1 MNTDFR
7 IFWQFNRLQ
16 RYKKKLNIENIPSEE
31 DKNYAVFAFFFIFS
45 SRALAYIIFFLY
57 LCGSIWCMMQKKEFT
72 SDEEQMIQHE
82 FELLLDD
89 YAHTPHRQ
97 KVELITH
104 AFNFAHKAHYGVRRL
119 SGEPYIMHPLAVA
132 RICVK
137 EIGLGSTSIC
147 AALLHDVVEDTDYT
161 VEDIAGLFG
170 EKIAQ
175 IVGGLTKISGGVFG
189 SQASEQAENFR
200 KLLLTISDDI
210 RVVLIKIA
218 DRLHNM
224 RTLGAQPKDKQY
236 KIAGET
242 QYIYAP
248 LAHRLGLFPIKTE
261 LEDLS
266 FKYEH
271 PETWQEIHDKLE
283 KVKANQMDSYEHF
296 AQPIRERLTSMGYSF
311 TLKARIKSVYSI
323 WKKMVRQQCSF
334 EDVYDLLAVRIIF
347 TPKDSLSEKDQCWMI
362 YSAITEIFRPHPER
376 IRDWI
381 STPKANGYEA
391 LHVTVMGKDGQ
402 WIEVQIRTDRM
413 HEIAERGYAAHWKY
427 KTGESDDSELDK
439 WLREIKDIL
448 AHPDKDA
455 MEFLGT
461 FKLNLF
467 AQEVFVFT
475 PKGEIKTMP
484 LGSTALDFAFM
495 LHSELGEHCIGAKV
509 NHALVPLSYQLKG
522 GDQIEVLTS
531 NSQHPQKEWL
541 NMVTTAKATNS
552 LQQYFRRE
560 ERRYIRHGERL
571 VEDAIS
577 MDERLSANHDQVLAR
592 LLNYYHITTP
602 NELYLQVGQGTIRL
616 NNIHEIVVPKRGWRS
631 YIPFLRDDSSKT
643 IDKPLEAEKTLEL
656 ETAESQKQKKKGPKA
671 IVLTDEN
678 LGKEY
683 LLSSCCHPIP
693 GDEVLGYMD
702 ENGQMHIHKIDCPE
716 ANLLKTSYG
725 KRIYSASWNTH
736 RVQSFVETIEMKGI
750 DEFGIFIQVL
760 QTITED
766 FHINMRTINVTS
778 EDGIFKGILEIYV
791 YDKNEL
797 EELLKAIRKI
807 EAVKEVRRIVEN

>member
-1 MNTDFR
+1 MQKSDFT
-7 IFWQFNRLQ
+7 
-16 RYKKKLNIENIPSEE
+16 PEE
-31 DKNYAVFAFFFIFS
+31 D
-45 SRALAYIIFFLY
+45 L
-57 LCGSIWCMMQKKEFT
+57 
-72 SDEEQMIQHE
+72 MIQRE
-82 FELLLDD
+82 FEALLDD

-104 AFNFAHKAHYGVRRL
+104 AFNFAYKAHYGVHRL

-132 RICVK
+132 RICVQQ
-137 EIGLGSTSIC
+137 IGLGSTSIC

-170 EKIAQ
+170 DKIAQ

-189 SQASEQAENFR
+189 DQASEQAENFR

-271 PETWQEIHDKLE
+271 PDTWNEINEKLQQIKSSKLE
-283 KVKANQMDSYEHF
+283 NFEEFS
-296 AQPIRERLTSMGYSF
+296 QPIRERLQSMGYTF
-311 TLKARIKSVYSI
+311 TLKARIKTVYSI
-323 WKKMVRQQCSF
+323 WKKMMVKQCSF
-334 EDVYDLLAVRIIF
+334 EDVYDLMAVRIIF
-347 TPKDSLSEKDQCWMI
+347 TPNESMSEKDQCWMI
-362 YSAITEIFRPHPER
+362 YSAITEIYRPHPER

-391 LHVTVMGKDGQ
+391 LHVTVMGKNGE

-413 HEIAERGYAAHWKY
+413 HEIAEHGYAAHWKY
-427 KTGESDDSELDK
+427 KTGDSDNSELDK
-439 WLREIKDIL
+439 WIQEIKEIL
-448 AHPDKDA
+448 AHPEKDA

-461 FKLNLF
+461 FKLNLY

-475 PKGEIKTMP
+475 PTGEIKTMP

-495 LHSELGEHCIGAKV
+495 LHSELGEHCMGAKV

-522 GDQIEVLTS
+522 GDQIEILTS
-531 NSQHPQKEWL
+531 NSQHPEKGWL
-541 NMVTTAKATNS
+541 KMVTTAKARNG
-552 LQQYFRRE
+552 LNQYFRRE
-560 ERRYIRHGERL
+560 ERRYIKHGERL

-577 MDERLSANHDQVLAR
+577 MDKELAANHDMALAR
-592 LLNYYHITTP
+592 LLSHYGMTQP
-602 NELYLQVGQGTIRL
+602 SELYAQVGQGAIRL
-616 NNIHEIVVPKRGWRS
+616 DNIHEIVYPKRSFLSYVPFLGKHEKEGTNSADAPKEIVKPKRGAH
-631 YIPFLRDDSSKT
+631 T
-643 IDKPLEAEKTLEL
+643 
-656 ETAESQKQKKKGPKA
+656 

-683 LLSSCCHPIP
+683 ILSQCCHPIP

-702 ENGQMHIHKIDCPE
+702 EKGLMHIHMVDCPE
-716 ANLLKTSYG
+716 AAILKTSYG
-725 KRIYSASWNTH
+725 KRLYSATWNTH
-736 RVQSFVETIEMKGI
+736 RVQSFVETIELKGI
-750 DEFGIFIQVL
+750 DKFGVFIQVL
-760 QTITED
+760 QAITTD
-766 FHINMRTINVTS
+766 FHINMRSINVSS
-778 EDGIFKGILEIYV
+778 EDGIFKGTMEIYV
-791 YDKNEL
+791 YDKTEL
-797 EELLKAIRKI
+797 EGLLKAIRKI
-807 EAVKEVRRIVEN
+807 ENIKEVKRVTRD

>member
-1 MNTDFR
+1 
-7 IFWQFNRLQ
+7 
-16 RYKKKLNIENIPSEE
+16 
-31 DKNYAVFAFFFIFS
+31 
-45 SRALAYIIFFLY
+45 
-57 LCGSIWCMMQKKEFT
+57 
-72 SDEEQMIQHE
+72 MIQRE
-82 FELLLDD
+82 FEALLDD
-89 YAHTPHRQ
+89 YAHTLHRQ

-104 AFNFAHKAHYGVRRL
+104 AFNFSNKAHYGVRRL

-147 AALLHDVVEDTDYT
+147 SALLHDVVEDTDYT

-170 EKIAQ
+170 DKIAQ
-175 IVGGLTKISGGVFG
+175 IVDGLTKISGGVFG
-189 SQASEQAENFR
+189 DQASEQAENFR
-200 KLLLTISDDI
+200 KLLLTISEDI

-224 RTLGAQPKDKQY
+224 RTLGSQPKDKQY

-283 KVKANQMDSYEHF
+283 AIKASKLESYEVF
-296 AQPIRERLTSMGYSF
+296 SKPIRERLENMGYTF
-311 TLKARIKSVYSI
+311 TMRARIKSVYSI
-323 WKKMVRQQCSF
+323 WKKMMRQQCAF
-334 EDVYDLLAVRIIF
+334 EDVYDIMAVRIVF
-347 TPKDSLSEKDQCWMI
+347 TPNESMSEKDQCWMI
-362 YSAITEIFRPHPER
+362 YSAITEIYRPHPER

-391 LHVTVMGKDGQ
+391 LHVTVMGKNGE
-402 WIEVQIRTDRM
+402 WVEVQIRTDRM
-413 HEIAERGYAAHWKY
+413 NEIAEHGYAAHWKY

-439 WLREIKDIL
+439 WLQEIKEIL

-484 LGSTALDFAFM
+484 LGATALDFAFM

-509 NHALVPLSYQLKG
+509 NHNLVPLSYQLKG
-522 GDQIEVLTS
+522 GDQIEILTS

-541 NMVTTAKATNS
+541 KLVTTAKARNG
-552 LQQYFRRE
+552 LNQYFKRE
-560 ERRYIRHGERL
+560 ERKYMKHGERL
-571 VEDAIS
+571 VEDAIN
-577 MDERLSANHDQVLAR
+577 MDKELAENHDLSLAR
-592 LLNYYHITTP
+592 LLKYYNLETP
-602 NELYLQVGQGTIRL
+602 AEFYTEVGQGAIRL
-616 NNIHEIVVPKRGWRS
+616 TNIHEIVFPKRGFLS
-631 YIPFLRDDSSKT
+631 YIPFIGKKDNTDVT
-643 IDKPLEAEKTLEL
+643 EPQKPEIVKP
-656 ETAESQKQKKKGPKA
+656 KKGAHA

-683 LLSSCCHPIP
+683 LLSNCCHPIP
-693 GDEVLGYMD
+693 GDEVLGFLD
-702 ENGQMHIHKIDCPE
+702 EKGQMHIHKVDCPE

-725 KRIYSASWNTH
+725 KRLYSATWNTH
-736 RVQSFVETIEMKGI
+736 RVQSFVETIELKGI
-750 DEFGIFIQVL
+750 DKFGVFIHVL
-760 QTITED
+760 QTITTD
-766 FHINMRTINVTS
+766 FHINMRAIHVS
-778 EDGIFKGILEIYV
+778 SDDGIFKGTMEIYV
-791 YDKNEL
+791 YDKSEL
-797 EELLKAIRKI
+797 EDLLKAIRKI
-807 EAVKEVRRIVEN
+807 ENIKEVKRVNID

>member
-1 MNTDFR
+1 MQKSEFTA
-7 IFWQFNRLQ
+7 
-16 RYKKKLNIENIPSEE
+16 EE
-31 DKNYAVFAFFFIFS
+31 D
-45 SRALAYIIFFLY
+45 L
-57 LCGSIWCMMQKKEFT
+57 
-72 SDEEQMIQHE
+72 MIQRE
-82 FELLLDD
+82 FEALLDD
-89 YAHTPHRQ
+89 YAHTLHSQ
-97 KVELITH
+97 KVDLITH
-104 AFNFAHKAHYGVRRL
+104 AFKFAYKAHYGVRRL

-137 EIGLGSTSIC
+137 QIGLGSTSIC

-161 VEDIAGLFG
+161 EQDIAGLFG

-189 SQASEQAENFR
+189 EHASEQAENFR
-200 KLLLTISDDI
+200 KLLLTISEDI

-224 RTLGAQPKDKQY
+224 RTLGSQPKEKQY

-283 KVKANQMDSYEHF
+283 AIKASKLESYETF
-296 AQPIRERLTSMGYSF
+296 TKPIRERLESMGYTF
-311 TLKARIKSVYSI
+311 TINARIKSVYSI
-323 WKKMVRQQCSF
+323 WKKMVKQQCAF
-334 EDVYDLLAVRIIF
+334 EDVYDIMAARIVF
-347 TPKDSLSEKDQCWMI
+347 TPNESMSEKDQCWMI
-362 YSAITEIFRPHPER
+362 YSAITEIYRPHPER

-391 LHVTVMGKDGQ
+391 LHVTVMGKNGE

-413 HEIAERGYAAHWKY
+413 HEIAEHGYAAHWKY

-439 WLREIKDIL
+439 WLQEIKEVL

-484 LGSTALDFAFM
+484 QGSTALDFAFL
-495 LHSELGEHCIGAKV
+495 LHSEIGEHCIGAKV
-509 NHALVPLSYQLKG
+509 NHSLVPLSYQLKG
-522 GDQIEVLTS
+522 GDQIEILTS
-531 NSQHPQKEWL
+531 NSQHPQKEWYDF
-541 NMVTTAKATNS
+541 VITAKAKNG
-552 LQQYFRRE
+552 LNQYFRRE
-560 ERRYIRHGERL
+560 ERKYIKHGEKL
-571 VEDAIS
+571 MEDAIT
-577 MDERLSANHDQVLAR
+577 MDKELSAANRDAVMAR
-592 LLNYYHITTP
+592 ILSFYQMSSATEFYA
-602 NELYLQVGQGTIRL
+602 QVGQGIIRL
-616 NNIHEIVVPKRGWRS
+616 DNIHDIVFPKRGWMS
-631 YIPFLRDDSSKT
+631 YIPFIGK
-643 IDKPLEAEKTLEL
+643 KPSGVNLQPS
-656 ETAESQKQKKKGPKA
+656 ETAPKEIVKPKKGPHS

-683 LLSSCCHPIP
+683 TLSNCCHPIP
-693 GDEVLGYMD
+693 GDEVLGYLD
-702 ENGQMHIHKIDCPE
+702 ETGKMHIHKIDCPE
-716 ANLLKTSYG
+716 AALLKTSYG
-725 KRIYSASWNTH
+725 KRIYSATWNTH
-736 RVQSFVETIEMKGI
+736 RVQSFVETVELKGI
-750 DEFGIFIQVL
+750 DKFGVFIQVL
-760 QTITED
+760 QAITRD
-766 FHINMRTINVTS
+766 FHINLRAINMS
-778 EDGIFKGILEIYV
+778 SDDGIFQGTMELYV
-791 YDKNEL
+791 YDKTEL
-797 EELLKAIRKI
+797 DELFKAIRKI
-807 EAVKEVRRIVEN
+807 DNIKEIRRIDN

>member
-1 MNTDFR
+1 MKY
-7 IFWQFNRLQ
+7 L
-16 RYKKKLNIENIPSEE
+16 
-31 DKNYAVFAFFFIFS
+31 
-45 SRALAYIIFFLY
+45 LY
-57 LCGSIWCMMQKKEFT
+57 LCAVFWTHMQKSEFT
-72 SDEEQMIQHE
+72 PEEDLMILRE
-82 FELLLDD
+82 FEALLDD

-104 AFNFAHKAHYGVRRL
+104 AFNFAYKAHYGVRRL

-137 EIGLGSTSIC
+137 QIGLGSTSIC
-147 AALLHDVVEDTDYT
+147 SALLHDVVEDTDYT

-170 EKIAQ
+170 DKIAQ
-175 IVGGLTKISGGVFG
+175 IVSGLTKISGGVFG
-189 SQASEQAENFR
+189 DQASEQAENFR
-200 KLLLTISDDI
+200 KLLLTISEDI

-224 RTLGAQPKDKQY
+224 RTLGSQPKEKQY

-271 PETWQEIHDKLE
+271 PETWQDIHDKLE
-283 KVKANQMDSYEHF
+283 AIKSTKLESYETF
-296 AQPIRERLTSMGYSF
+296 AKPIRERLESMGYTF

-323 WKKMVRQQCSF
+323 WKKMMRQQCAF
-334 EDVYDLLAVRIIF
+334 EDVYDIMAVRIIF
-347 TPKDSLSEKDQCWMI
+347 TPNESMSEKDQCWMI
-362 YSAITEIFRPHPER
+362 YSAITEIYRPHPER

-391 LHVTVMGKDGQ
+391 LHVTVMGKNGE

-413 HEIAERGYAAHWKY
+413 HEIAEHGYAAHWKY

-439 WLREIKDIL
+439 WLQEIKDIL

-484 LGSTALDFAFM
+484 MGSTALDFAFL

-509 NHALVPLSYQLKG
+509 NHSLVPLTYQLKG
-522 GDQIEVLTS
+522 GDQVEVLTS

-541 NMVTTAKATNS
+541 NIVTTAKAKKGLN
-552 LQQYFRRE
+552 QYFLRE
-560 ERRYIRHGERL
+560 ERKYIKHGERL

-577 MDERLSANHDQVLAR
+577 MDKDLAANHDMALAR
-592 LLNYYHITTP
+592 LLTYYAKTQP
-602 NELYLQVGQGTIRL
+602 SELYAEVGQGAIRL
-616 NNIHEIVVPKRGWRS
+616 DNIREIVFPKRGWMS
-631 YIPFLRDDSSKT
+631 YIPFIGKKDEGVKELTHEGEKKE
-643 IDKPLEAEKTLEL
+643 IVKP
-656 ETAESQKQKKKGPKA
+656 KKGPHA

-683 LLSSCCHPIP
+683 TLSNCCHPIP
-693 GDEVLGYMD
+693 GDEVLGFLD
-702 ENGQMHIHKIDCPE
+702 ETGKMYIHKVDCPE
-716 ANLLKTSYG
+716 AALLKTSYG
-725 KRIYSASWNTH
+725 KRLYSATWNTH
-736 RVQSFVETIEMKGI
+736 RVQSFVETIELKGI
-750 DEFGIFIQVL
+750 DKFGVFIRVL
-760 QTITED
+760 QAITTD
-766 FHINMRTINVTS
+766 FHINMRAINISS
-778 EDGIFKGILEIYV
+778 EDGIFKGTMELYV
-791 YDKNEL
+791 YDRSEL
-797 EELLKAIRKI
+797 DDLVKAIRKI
-807 EAVKEVRRIVEN
+807 DDIKEVKRVSVENN

>member
-1 MNTDFR
+1 
-7 IFWQFNRLQ
+7 
-16 RYKKKLNIENIPSEE
+16 
-31 DKNYAVFAFFFIFS
+31 
-45 SRALAYIIFFLY
+45 
-57 LCGSIWCMMQKKEFT
+57 MQKSEFT
-72 SDEEQMIQHE
+72 QEEEQMIQRE
-82 FELLLDD
+82 FEALLED

-97 KVELITH
+97 KVELITR

-132 RICVK
+132 RICVR

-147 AALLHDVVEDTDYT
+147 SALLHDVVEDTEYT

-170 EKIAQ
+170 DKIAQ

-200 KLLLTISDDI
+200 KLLLTISEDI

-283 KVKANQMDSYEHF
+283 ATKAYQMESYEKF
-296 AQPIRERLTSMGYSF
+296 AGPIRERLQGMGYQF
-311 TLKARIKSVYSI
+311 TLKARIKSVYSV
-323 WKKMVRQQCSF
+323 WKKMVRQQCAF

-362 YSAITEIFRPHPER
+362 YSAITEMYRPHPER

-391 LHVTVMGKDGQ
+391 LHVTVMAPDGQ
-402 WIEVQIRTDRM
+402 WVEVQIRTDRM

-439 WLREIKDIL
+439 WIQEIKEIL
-448 AHPDKDA
+448 AHPEKDA
-455 MEFLGT
+455 MEFLGN

-475 PKGEIKTMP
+475 PKGELKTMP
-484 LGSTALDFAFM
+484 AGSTALDFAFL

-509 NHALVPLSYQLKG
+509 NHTLVPLSYQLKG

-541 NMVTTAKATNS
+541 TMVTTAKARNG

-592 LLNYYHITTP
+592 LLSYYNLTQP
-602 NELYLQVGQGTIRL
+602 NELYLQVGQGAIRL
-616 NNIHEIVVPKRGWRS
+616 NNIRDIVFPKRGWRS
-631 YIPFLRDDSSKT
+631 YIPFIGKKEQSAVSRQPS
-643 IDKPLEAEKTLEL
+643 DKKEEVVKP
-656 ETAESQKQKKKGPKA
+656 KKGA
-671 IVLTDEN
+671 HTIVLTDEN
-678 LGKEY
+678 LGKDY
-683 LLSSCCHPIP
+683 LLSDCCHPIP
-693 GDEVLGYMD
+693 GDEVLGYLD
-702 ENGQMHIHKIDCPE
+702 EKGKMQIHKVDCPE

-725 KRIYSASWNTH
+725 KRIYAATWNTH
-736 RVQSFVETIEMKGI
+736 RVQSFVETIEFKGI
-750 DEFGIFIQVL
+750 DKFGVFIQLL
-760 QTITED
+760 QTITTD
-766 FHINMRTINVTS
+766 FHINIRTVNVSS
-778 EDGIFKGILEIYV
+778 EDGIFKGTMELYV
-791 YDKNEL
+791 YDRKEL
-797 EELLKAIRKI
+797 EDLLKAIRKI
-807 EAVKEVRRIVEN
+807 EDIKEVRRMES

>member
-1 MNTDFR
+1 MQKSEFTA
-7 IFWQFNRLQ
+7 
-16 RYKKKLNIENIPSEE
+16 EE
-31 DKNYAVFAFFFIFS
+31 D
-45 SRALAYIIFFLY
+45 L
-57 LCGSIWCMMQKKEFT
+57 
-72 SDEEQMIQHE
+72 MIQRE
-82 FELLLDD
+82 FEALLDD

-104 AFNFAHKAHYGVRRL
+104 AFNFAYKAHYGVRRL

-132 RICVK
+132 RICVRD
-137 EIGLGSTSIC
+137 IGLGSTSIC
-147 AALLHDVVEDTDYT
+147 SALLHDVVEDTDYT
-161 VEDIAGLFG
+161 EQDIAGLFG

-189 SQASEQAENFR
+189 DQASEQAENFR
-200 KLLLTISDDI
+200 KLLLTISEDI

-224 RTLGAQPKDKQY
+224 RTLGSQPKDKQY

-283 KVKANQMDSYEHF
+283 MIKQTKLESYEVF
-296 AQPIRERLTSMGYSF
+296 CKPIRERLESMGYKF

-323 WKKMVRQQCSF
+323 WKKMMSKQCAF
-334 EDVYDLLAVRIIF
+334 EDVYDIMAVRIIF
-347 TPKDSLSEKDQCWMI
+347 TPSESMSEKDQCWMI
-362 YSAITEIFRPHPER
+362 YSAITEIYRPHPER

-391 LHVTVMGKDGQ
+391 LHVTVMGKNGE
-402 WIEVQIRTDRM
+402 WVEVQIRTDRM
-413 HEIAERGYAAHWKY
+413 NEIAEHGYAAHWKY

-439 WLREIKDIL
+439 WLEDIKDIL

-467 AQEVFVFT
+467 AHEVFVFT

-484 LGSTALDFAFM
+484 QGSTALDFAFL
-495 LHSELGEHCIGAKV
+495 LHSKIGEHCIGAKV
-509 NHALVPLSYQLKG
+509 NHTLVPLSYELKG

-541 NMVTTAKATNS
+541 KFVTTAKAKKGLN
-552 LQQYFRRE
+552 QYFLRE
-560 ERRYIRHGERL
+560 ERKYIKHGERL
-571 VEDAIS
+571 VNDAIA
-577 MDERLSANHDQVLAR
+577 MDKELAANKDQALAR
-592 LLNYYHITTP
+592 LLTYYAMTKP
-602 NELYLQVGQGTIRL
+602 EELYAEVGQGAIRL
-616 NNIHEIVVPKRGWRS
+616 DNFHDIVFPKRGWKS
-631 YIPFLRDDSSKT
+631 YIPFIGKS
-643 IDKPLEAEKTLEL
+643 DKPVEVSAPKEEPKE
-656 ETAESQKQKKKGPKA
+656 QKQEEAPKPKEKKKEPHA

-683 LLSSCCHPIP
+683 ILSNCCHPIP
-693 GDEVLGYMD
+693 GDEVLGYKD
-702 ENGQMHIHKIDCPE
+702 ASGQMFIHKVDCPE
-716 ANLLKTSYG
+716 AALLKTSYG
-725 KRIYSASWNTH
+725 KRLYSATWNTH
-736 RVQSFVETIEMKGI
+736 RVQSFVETIELKGI
-750 DEFGIFIQVL
+750 DKFGVFIKVM
-760 QTITED
+760 QTMTQD
-766 FHINMRTINVTS
+766 FHINMRAINVSS
-778 EDGIFKGILEIYV
+778 EDGIFKGTMEIYV
-791 YDKNEL
+791 YDRSEL
-797 EELLKAIRKI
+797 DALLKAVSKI
-807 EAVKEVRRIVEN
+807 ENIKEVKRVNID

>member
-1 MNTDFR
+1 MPKMHFFHFFCAR
-7 IFWQFNRLQ
+7 ACV
-16 RYKKKLNIENIPSEE
+16 YKKKVVTLRSRLIYVYIHPHEPKRIKMQKSEFSQEE
-31 DKNYAVFAFFFIFS
+31 D
-45 SRALAYIIFFLY
+45 L
-57 LCGSIWCMMQKKEFT
+57 
-72 SDEEQMIQHE
+72 MIQRE
-82 FELLLDD
+82 FEALLDD

-104 AFNFAHKAHYGVRRL
+104 AFNFAYKAHYGVRRL

-147 AALLHDVVEDTDYT
+147 SALLHDVVEDTDYT

-170 EKIAQ
+170 DKIAQ
-175 IVGGLTKISGGVFG
+175 IVDGLTKISGGVFG
-189 SQASEQAENFR
+189 DRASEQAENFR
-200 KLLLTISDDI
+200 KLLLTISEDI

-224 RTLGAQPKDKQY
+224 RTLGSQPKDKQY

-266 FKYEH
+266 FRYEH

-283 KVKANQMDSYEHF
+283 AIKASKLENYEVF
-296 AQPIRERLTSMGYSF
+296 SKPIRERLESMGYTF
-311 TLKARIKSVYSI
+311 TMKARIKTAYSI
-323 WKKMVRQQCSF
+323 WKKMMRQQCAF
-334 EDVYDLLAVRIIF
+334 EDVYDIMAVRIVF
-347 TPKDSLSEKDQCWMI
+347 TPNESMSEKDQCWMI
-362 YSAITEIFRPHPER
+362 YSAITEIYRPHPER

-391 LHVTVMGKDGQ
+391 LHVTVMGKNGE
-402 WIEVQIRTDRM
+402 WVEVQIRTDRM
-413 HEIAERGYAAHWKY
+413 HEIAEHGYAAHWKY

-439 WLREIKDIL
+439 WLQEIKEIL

-484 LGSTALDFAFM
+484 LGATALDFAFM

-509 NHALVPLSYQLKG
+509 NHNLVPLSYQLKG
-522 GDQIEVLTS
+522 GDQIEILTS

-541 NMVTTAKATNS
+541 KLVTTAKARNC
-552 LQQYFRRE
+552 LNQYFKRV
-560 ERRYIRHGERL
+560 ERKYMKHGERL
-571 VEDAIS
+571 VADAIS
-577 MDERLSANHDQVLAR
+577 MDKDLAANPEKSLAR
-592 LLNYYHITTP
+592 LLDYYGSESLS
-602 NELYLQVGQGTIRL
+602 ELYTAIGQGSIRL
-616 NNIHEIVVPKRGWRS
+616 TNIHDIVFPKRGLLS
-631 YIPFLRDDSSKT
+631 YIPFIGKKDTPVNERNGENQE
-643 IDKPLEAEKTLEL
+643 IVKP
-656 ETAESQKQKKKGPKA
+656 KKGSHA

-678 LGKEY
+678 LGKDY
-683 LLSSCCHPIP
+683 LLSNCCHPIP
-693 GDEVLGYMD
+693 GDEVLGFLD
-702 ENGQMHIHKIDCPE
+702 EKGQMHIHKVDCPE

-725 KRIYSASWNTH
+725 KRLYSATWNTH
-736 RVQSFVETIEMKGI
+736 RVQSFVETIELKGI
-750 DEFGIFIQVL
+750 DKFGVFIQVL
-760 QTITED
+760 QTITTE
-766 FHINMRTINVTS
+766 FHINMRAIHMS
-778 EDGIFKGILEIYV
+778 SDDGIFQGTMEIYV
-791 YDKNEL
+791 YDKSEL
-797 EELLKAIRKI
+797 EDLLKAIKKI
-807 EAVKEVRRIVEN
+807 DDIKEVRRIDN

>member
-1 MNTDFR
+1 M
-7 IFWQFNRLQ
+7 
-16 RYKKKLNIENIPSEE
+16 
-31 DKNYAVFAFFFIFS
+31 
-45 SRALAYIIFFLY
+45 LAYVIFLLY
-57 LCGSIWCMMQKKEFT
+57 LCAVFWLCMQKSEFT
-72 SDEEQMIQHE
+72 QAEEQMIQRE
-82 FELLLDD
+82 FEALLED

-104 AFNFAHKAHYGVRRL
+104 AFNFAHRAHYGVRRL
-119 SGEPYIMHPLAVA
+119 SGEPYILHPIAVA

-147 AALLHDVVEDTDYT
+147 SALLHDVVEDTDYT
-161 VEDIAGLFG
+161 VEDIRGLFG
-170 EKIAQ
+170 DKIAQ
-175 IVGGLTKISGGVFG
+175 IVDGLTKISGGVFG
-189 SQASEQAENFR
+189 DQASEQAENFR

-271 PETWQEIHDKLE
+271 PDTWEEINVKLQAVKERQLVSFE
-283 KVKANQMDSYEHF
+283 KF
-296 AQPIRERLTSMGYSF
+296 AEPIRERLTAMGYQY

-323 WKKMVRQQCSF
+323 WKKMMKQQCSF

-362 YSAITEIFRPHPER
+362 YSAITEMYRPHPER

-391 LHVTVMGKDGQ
+391 LHVTVMAKDGQ

-439 WLREIKDIL
+439 WIREIKEIL
-448 AHPDKDA
+448 AHPEKDS
-455 MEFLGT
+455 MEFLST

-509 NHALVPLSYQLKG
+509 NHALVPLSYRLKG

-531 NSQHPQKEWL
+531 SSQHPQKEWMD
-541 NMVTTAKATNS
+541 MVTTAKAKNG

-560 ERRYIRHGERL
+560 ERRYIKHGERL
-571 VEDAIS
+571 VEDAIN
-577 MDERLSANHDQVLAR
+577 MDEQLSANHDTVLAR
-592 LLNYYHITTP
+592 LLNYYQMTQP
-602 NELYLQVGQGTIRL
+602 AELYAEVGQGAIRL
-616 NNIHEIVVPKRGWRS
+616 DNLREIVLPKRGWKS
-631 YIPFLRDDSSKT
+631 YIPFLGKKDEMSAA
-643 IDKPLEAEKTLEL
+643 KPLNDAPTAPNDTPAASNGGETKVESGEKP
-656 ETAESQKQKKKGPKA
+656 KKKVPHA
-671 IVLTDEN
+671 VVLTDDDLN
-678 LGKEY
+678 KKFV
-683 LLSSCCHPIP
+683 LSQCCHPIP

-702 ENGQMHIHKIDCPE
+702 EKGLLHIHKIDCPE

-736 RVQSFVETIEMKGI
+736 RVQSFVETIEMRGI
-750 DEFGIFIQVL
+750 DKFGVFIQVL
-760 QTITED
+760 QTITTD
-766 FHINMRTINVTS
+766 FHINIRAINVSS
-778 EDGIFKGILEIYV
+778 EDGIFKGTMELYV
-791 YDKNEL
+791 YDRKEL
-797 EELLKAIRKI
+797 DDLLKAIRKI
-807 EAVKEVRRIVEN
+807 EDIKEVKRINELAS

>member
-1 MNTDFR
+1 
-7 IFWQFNRLQ
+7 
-16 RYKKKLNIENIPSEE
+16 
-31 DKNYAVFAFFFIFS
+31 
-45 SRALAYIIFFLY
+45 
-57 LCGSIWCMMQKKEFT
+57 MQKSVFT
-72 SDEEQMIQHE
+72 QEEEQMIRRE
-82 FELLLDD
+82 FEALLDD
-89 YAHTPHRQ
+89 YAHTAHRQ

-104 AFNFAHKAHYGVRRL
+104 AFNFAHQAHYGVRRL

-147 AALLHDVVEDTDYT
+147 SALLHDVVEDTDYT

-170 EKIAQ
+170 DKIAQ
-175 IVGGLTKISGGVFG
+175 IVSGLTKISGGVFG

-271 PETWQEIHDKLE
+271 PDTWQEIHDKLE
-283 KVKANQMDSYEHF
+283 AVKSHQMESFEAF
-296 AQPIRERLTSMGYSF
+296 AVPIRARLESMGYTF

-323 WKKMVRQQCSF
+323 WKKMVSKQCAF

-347 TPKDSLSEKDQCWMI
+347 TPHETMSEKDQCWMI
-362 YSAITEIFRPHPER
+362 YSAITEIYRPHPER

-391 LHVTVMGKDGQ
+391 LHVTVMGANGE

-413 HEIAERGYAAHWKY
+413 NEIAERGYAAHWKY
-427 KTGESDDSELDK
+427 KTGESDESELDK
-439 WLREIKDIL
+439 WIREIKEIL
-448 AHPDKDA
+448 AHPEKDA

-475 PKGEIKTMP
+475 PAGEIKTMP
-484 LGSTALDFAFM
+484 LGSTVLDFAFL

-509 NHALVPLSYQLKG
+509 NHSLVPLSYKLKG
-522 GDQIEVLTS
+522 GDQIEILTS
-531 NSQHPQKEWL
+531 NSQHPQQEWL
-541 NMVTTAKATNS
+541 NMVTTAKARNG

-560 ERRYIRHGERL
+560 ERRYIKHGERL

-577 MDERLSANHDQVLAR
+577 MDKDLAANHDMALAR
-592 LLNYYHITTP
+592 LLTYYGKTQP
-602 NELYLQVGQGTIRL
+602 QELYAEVGQGVIRL
-616 NNIHEIVVPKRGWRS
+616 DNFHEIVFPKRGWKS
-631 YIPFLRDDSSKT
+631 FIPFLGNDNKT
-643 IDKPLEAEKTLEL
+643 ASADRPTASDGPASPDRVQTTEKP
-656 ETAESQKQKKKGPKA
+656 KKKEPHA

-678 LGKEY
+678 LGKQY
-683 LLSSCCHPIP
+683 LLSPCCHPIP
-693 GDEVLGYMD
+693 GDEVLGYLD
-702 ENGQMHIHKIDCPE
+702 EDGKMHIHKIDCPE
-716 ANLLKTSYG
+716 AKLLKTSYG
-725 KRIYSASWNTH
+725 KRIYSATWNTH
-736 RVQSFVETIEMKGI
+736 RVQSFVETIELKGI
-750 DEFGIFIQVL
+750 DKFGVFIHVL
-760 QTITED
+760 QAITTE
-766 FHINMRTINVTS
+766 FHINMRAIHVTS
-778 EDGIFKGILEIYV
+778 EDGIFKGTMEIYV
-791 YDKNEL
+791 YDKSEL
-797 EELLKAIRKI
+797 DALLKAIRKI
-807 EAVKEVRRIVEN
+807 DDIKEVKRVNKELTN

>member
-1 MNTDFR
+1 
-7 IFWQFNRLQ
+7 
-16 RYKKKLNIENIPSEE
+16 
-31 DKNYAVFAFFFIFS
+31 
-45 SRALAYIIFFLY
+45 
-57 LCGSIWCMMQKKEFT
+57 MQKSEFT
-72 SDEEQMIQHE
+72 PDEEQMIQRE
-82 FELLLDD
+82 FEALLED
-89 YAHTPHRQ
+89 YSRTPHRQ
-97 KVELITH
+97 KTELITH
-104 AFNFAHKAHYGVRRL
+104 AFNFAHQAHYGVRRL
-119 SGEPYIMHPLAVA
+119 SGEPYILHPIAVA
-132 RICVK
+132 RICVR

-147 AALLHDVVEDTDYT
+147 SALLHDVVEDTDYS
-161 VEDIAGLFG
+161 VEDIRGLFG
-170 EKIAQ
+170 DKIAQ
-175 IVGGLTKISGGVFG
+175 IVDGLTKISGGVFG
-189 SQASEQAENFR
+189 DQASEQAENFR

-210 RVVLIKIA
+210 RVVLI
-218 DRLHNM
+218 
-224 RTLGAQPKDKQY
+224 

-271 PETWQEIHDKLE
+271 PDTWQEIHDKLE
-283 KVKANQMDSYEHF
+283 AVKNRQMKSFEQF
-296 AQPIRERLTSMGYSF
+296 AEPIRERLTSMGYQY

-323 WKKMVRQQCSF
+323 WKKMMKQQCSF

-347 TPKDSLSEKDQCWMI
+347 TPNESMSEKDQCWMI
-362 YSAITEIFRPHPER
+362 YSAITEIYRPHPER

-439 WLREIKDIL
+439 WLREIKEIL
-448 AHPDKDA
+448 AHPEKDA

-509 NHALVPLSYQLKG
+509 NHALVPLSYRLKG

-531 NSQHPQKEWL
+531 SSQHPQKEWL
-541 NMVTTAKATNS
+541 EMVTTAKARNG

-560 ERRYIRHGERL
+560 ERRYIKHGERL
-571 VEDAIS
+571 VEDAIG
-577 MDERLSANHDQVLAR
+577 MDPELSAIHDTALAR
-592 LLNYYHITTP
+592 LLNYYQMTQPT
-602 NELYLQVGQGTIRL
+602 ELYAEVGQGAIRL
-616 NNIHEIVVPKRGWRS
+616 DNIREIVIPKRGWKS
-631 YIPFLRDDSSKT
+631 YIPFLGRN
-643 IDKPLEAEKTLEL
+643 DKGVKGLEDEKVRGAEKKD
-656 ETAESQKQKKKGPKA
+656 AEAKEEKLKKKVPHA
-671 IVLTDEN
+671 VVLTDDE
-678 LGKEY
+678 LGKKFV
-683 LLSSCCHPIP
+683 LSQCCHPIP
-693 GDEVLGYMD
+693 GDEVLGYQD
-702 ENGQMHIHKIDCPE
+702 EKGLLHIHKIDCPE

-725 KRIYSASWNTH
+725 KRIYSATWNTH
-736 RVQSFVETIEMKGI
+736 RVQSFVETIELKGI
-750 DEFGIFIQVL
+750 DKFGVFIQVL
-760 QTITED
+760 QTITTD
-766 FHINMRTINVTS
+766 FHINIRSINISS
-778 EDGIFKGILEIYV
+778 EDGIFKGTMEVYV
-791 YDKNEL
+791 YDRKEL
-797 EELLKAIRKI
+797 DDLLKAIRKI
-807 EAVKEVRRIVEN
+807 EDIKEVKRINELGN

>member
-1 MNTDFR
+1 
-7 IFWQFNRLQ
+7 
-16 RYKKKLNIENIPSEE
+16 
-31 DKNYAVFAFFFIFS
+31 
-45 SRALAYIIFFLY
+45 
-57 LCGSIWCMMQKKEFT
+57 
-72 SDEEQMIQHE
+72 MIQRE
-82 FELLLDD
+82 FEALLDD
-89 YAHTPHRQ
+89 YAHTLHRQ

-104 AFNFAHKAHYGVRRL
+104 AFNFSYNAHYGVRRL

-147 AALLHDVVEDTDYT
+147 SALLHDVVEDTDYT

-170 EKIAQ
+170 DKIAQ
-175 IVGGLTKISGGVFG
+175 IVDGLTKISGGVFG
-189 SQASEQAENFR
+189 DQASEQAENFR
-200 KLLLTISDDI
+200 KLLLTISEDI

-224 RTLGAQPKDKQY
+224 RTLGSQPKDKQY

-283 KVKANQMDSYEHF
+283 AIKASKLESYEVF
-296 AQPIRERLTSMGYSF
+296 SKPIRERLENMGYTF
-311 TLKARIKSVYSI
+311 TMRARIKSVYSI
-323 WKKMVRQQCSF
+323 WKKMMRQQCAF
-334 EDVYDLLAVRIIF
+334 EDVYDIMAVRIVF
-347 TPKDSLSEKDQCWMI
+347 TPNESMSEKDQCWMI
-362 YSAITEIFRPHPER
+362 YSAITEIYRPHPER

-391 LHVTVMGKDGQ
+391 LHVTVMGKNGE
-402 WIEVQIRTDRM
+402 WVEVQIRTDRM
-413 HEIAERGYAAHWKY
+413 NEIAEHGYAAHWKY

-439 WLREIKDIL
+439 WLQEIKEIL

-484 LGSTALDFAFM
+484 LGATALDFAFM

-509 NHALVPLSYQLKG
+509 NHNLVPLSYQLKG
-522 GDQIEVLTS
+522 GDQIEILTS

-541 NMVTTAKATNS
+541 KLVTTAKARNG
-552 LQQYFRRE
+552 LNQYFKRE
-560 ERRYIRHGERL
+560 ERKYMKHGERL
-571 VEDAIS
+571 VEDAIN
-577 MDERLSANHDQVLAR
+577 MDKELAENHDLSLAR
-592 LLNYYHITTP
+592 LLKYYNLETP
-602 NELYLQVGQGTIRL
+602 AEFYTEVGQGAIRL
-616 NNIHEIVVPKRGWRS
+616 TNIHEIVFPKRGFLS
-631 YIPFLRDDSSKT
+631 YIPFIGKKDNTDVT
-643 IDKPLEAEKTLEL
+643 EPQKPEIVKP
-656 ETAESQKQKKKGPKA
+656 KKGAHA

-683 LLSSCCHPIP
+683 LLSNCCHPIP
-693 GDEVLGYMD
+693 GDEVLGFLD
-702 ENGQMHIHKIDCPE
+702 EKGQMHIHKVDCPE

-725 KRIYSASWNTH
+725 KRLYSATWNTH
-736 RVQSFVETIEMKGI
+736 RVQSFVETIELKGI
-750 DEFGIFIQVL
+750 DKFGVFIHVL
-760 QTITED
+760 QTITTD
-766 FHINMRTINVTS
+766 FHINMRAIHVS
-778 EDGIFKGILEIYV
+778 SDDGIFKGTMEIYV
-791 YDKNEL
+791 YDKSEL
-797 EELLKAIRKI
+797 EDLLKAIRKI
-807 EAVKEVRRIVEN
+807 ENIKEVKRVNID

>member
-1 MNTDFR
+1 M
-7 IFWQFNRLQ
+7 
-16 RYKKKLNIENIPSEE
+16 KG
-31 DKNYAVFAFFFIFS
+31 VFTP
-45 SRALAYIIFFLY
+45 
-57 LCGSIWCMMQKKEFT
+57 E
-72 SDEEQMIQHE
+72 EEQVIQRE
-82 FELLLDD
+82 FEALLDD

-97 KVELITH
+97 NVELITH
-104 AFNFAHKAHYGVRRL
+104 AFNFANQAHAGVRRL
-119 SGEPYIMHPLAVA
+119 SGEPYILHPIAVA

-147 AALLHDVVEDTDYT
+147 SALLHDVVEDTDYT
-161 VEDIAGLFG
+161 VDDIRGLFG
-170 EKIAQ
+170 DKIAQ
-175 IVGGLTKISGGVFG
+175 IVNGLTKISGGVFG
-189 SQASEQAENFR
+189 DQASEQAENFR

-210 RVVLIKIA
+210 RVVLIKLA

-271 PETWQEIHDKLE
+271 PDTWQEIHEKLE
-283 KVKANQMDSYEHF
+283 AVKADQLESFEQF
-296 AQPIRERLTSMGYSF
+296 AVPIRERLTGMGYQF
-311 TLKARIKSVYSI
+311 TLKARIKSVYSV
-323 WKKMVRQQCSF
+323 WKKMVKQQISF

-362 YSAITEIFRPHPER
+362 YSAITEIYRPHPER

-413 HEIAERGYAAHWKY
+413 NEIAERGYAAHWKY

-439 WLREIKDIL
+439 WLREIKEIL
-448 AHPDKDA
+448 AHPEKDA

-475 PKGEIKTMP
+475 PTGEVKTMP
-484 LGSTALDFAFM
+484 LGSTTLDFAFM

-509 NHALVPLSYQLKG
+509 NHALVPLSYRLKG
-522 GDQIEVLTS
+522 GDQIEILTS
-531 NSQHPQKEWL
+531 NSQHPQREWL
-541 NMVTTAKATNS
+541 DMVTTAKARNG
-552 LQQYFRRE
+552 LNQYFRRE
-560 ERRYIRHGERL
+560 ERRYTKHGERL
-571 VEDAIS
+571 VEDAIH
-577 MDERLSANHDQVLAR
+577 MDKQLDENHDLALAR
-592 LLNYYHITTP
+592 LLSYYQMSNP

-616 NNIHEIVVPKRGWRS
+616 DNLREIVFPKQSWWSHVPFVGKKKVEPTPTPSPKGKETKNES
-631 YIPFLRDDSSKT
+631 V
-643 IDKPLEAEKTLEL
+643 KP
-656 ETAESQKQKKKGPKA
+656 KKGPHTV
-671 IVLTDEN
+671 VLTDDE
-678 LGKEY
+678 LGKKFI
-683 LLSSCCHPIP
+683 LSHCCHPIP
-693 GDEVLGYMD
+693 GDEVLGFLD
-702 ENGQMHIHKIDCPE
+702 EKGKMHIHKIDCPE

-725 KRIYSASWNTH
+725 KRIYSATWNMH

-750 DEFGIFIQVL
+750 DKFGVFIQVL
-760 QTITED
+760 QTITKD
-766 FHINMRTINVTS
+766 FHINMRSINVS
-778 EDGIFKGILEIYV
+778 SDDGIFKGTMEVYV
-791 YDKNEL
+791 YDRKEL
-797 EELLKAIRKI
+797 EELLKALRKLDDI
-807 EAVKEVRRIVEN
+807 KEVKRVNIDNENEKDF

>member
-1 MNTDFR
+1 MQKSEFS
-7 IFWQFNRLQ
+7 Q
-16 RYKKKLNIENIPSEE
+16 EE
-31 DKNYAVFAFFFIFS
+31 D
-45 SRALAYIIFFLY
+45 L
-57 LCGSIWCMMQKKEFT
+57 
-72 SDEEQMIQHE
+72 MIRRE
-82 FELLLDD
+82 FEALLDD

-104 AFNFAHKAHYGVRRL
+104 AFNFAYKAHYGVRRL

-147 AALLHDVVEDTDYT
+147 SALLHDVVEDTDYT

-170 EKIAQ
+170 DKIAQ
-175 IVGGLTKISGGVFG
+175 IVDGLTKISGGVFG
-189 SQASEQAENFR
+189 DRASEQAENFR
-200 KLLLTISDDI
+200 KLLLTISEDI

-224 RTLGAQPKDKQY
+224 RTLGSQPKDKQY

-266 FKYEH
+266 FRYEH

-283 KVKANQMDSYEHF
+283 AIKASKLESYEVF
-296 AQPIRERLTSMGYSF
+296 SKPIRERLESMGYTF
-311 TLKARIKSVYSI
+311 TMKARIKTAYSI
-323 WKKMVRQQCSF
+323 WKKMMRQQCAF
-334 EDVYDLLAVRIIF
+334 EDVYDIMAVRIVF
-347 TPKDSLSEKDQCWMI
+347 TPNESMSEKDQCWMI
-362 YSAITEIFRPHPER
+362 YSAITEIYRPHPER

-391 LHVTVMGKDGQ
+391 LHVTVMGKNGE
-402 WIEVQIRTDRM
+402 WVEVQIRTDRM
-413 HEIAERGYAAHWKY
+413 HEIAEHGYAAHWKY

-439 WLREIKDIL
+439 WLQEIKEIL

-484 LGSTALDFAFM
+484 LGATALDFAFM

-509 NHALVPLSYQLKG
+509 NHNLVPLSYQLKG
-522 GDQIEVLTS
+522 GDQVEILTS

-541 NMVTTAKATNS
+541 KLVTTAKARNG
-552 LQQYFRRE
+552 LNQYFKRE
-560 ERRYIRHGERL
+560 ERKYMKHGERL
-571 VEDAIS
+571 VADAIN
-577 MDERLSANHDQVLAR
+577 MDKDLAANPEESLAR
-592 LLNYYHITTP
+592 LLDYYGSASLS
-602 NELYLQVGQGTIRL
+602 ELYTEVGQGAIRL
-616 NNIHEIVVPKRGWRS
+616 TNIHDIVFPKRGLLS
-631 YIPFLRDDSSKT
+631 YIPFIGKKDTPVNERNGENQE
-643 IDKPLEAEKTLEL
+643 IVKP
-656 ETAESQKQKKKGPKA
+656 KKGSHA

-683 LLSSCCHPIP
+683 MLSNCCHPIP
-693 GDEVLGYMD
+693 GDEVLGFLD
-702 ENGQMHIHKIDCPE
+702 EKGQMHIHKVDCPE
-716 ANLLKTSYG
+716 AKLLKTSYG
-725 KRIYSASWNTH
+725 KRLYSATWNTH
-736 RVQSFVETIEMKGI
+736 RVQSFVETIELKGI
-750 DEFGIFIQVL
+750 DKFGVFIQVL
-760 QTITED
+760 QTITTE
-766 FHINMRTINVTS
+766 FHINMRAIHVS
-778 EDGIFKGILEIYV
+778 SDDGIFQGTMEIYV
-791 YDKNEL
+791 YDKSEL
-797 EELLKAIRKI
+797 EDLLKAIRKI
-807 EAVKEVRRIVEN
+807 DDIKEVKRVNID

>member
-1 MNTDFR
+1 
-7 IFWQFNRLQ
+7 
-16 RYKKKLNIENIPSEE
+16 
-31 DKNYAVFAFFFIFS
+31 
-45 SRALAYIIFFLY
+45 
-57 LCGSIWCMMQKKEFT
+57 
-72 SDEEQMIQHE
+72 MIQRE
-82 FELLLDD
+82 FEALLDD
-89 YAHTPHRQ
+89 YAHTLHRQ

-104 AFNFAHKAHYGVRRL
+104 AFNFSYKAHYGVRRL

-147 AALLHDVVEDTDYT
+147 SALLHDVVEDTDYT

-170 EKIAQ
+170 DKIAQ
-175 IVGGLTKISGGVFG
+175 IVDGLTKISGGVFG
-189 SQASEQAENFR
+189 DQASEQAENFR
-200 KLLLTISDDI
+200 KLLLTISEDI

-224 RTLGAQPKDKQY
+224 RTLGSQPKDKQY

-283 KVKANQMDSYEHF
+283 AIKASKLESYEVF
-296 AQPIRERLTSMGYSF
+296 SKPIRERLENMGYTF
-311 TLKARIKSVYSI
+311 TMRARIKSVYSI
-323 WKKMVRQQCSF
+323 WKKMMRQQCAF
-334 EDVYDLLAVRIIF
+334 EDVYDIMAVRIVF
-347 TPKDSLSEKDQCWMI
+347 TPNESMSEKDQCWMI
-362 YSAITEIFRPHPER
+362 YSAITEIYRPHPER

-391 LHVTVMGKDGQ
+391 LHVTVMGKNGE
-402 WIEVQIRTDRM
+402 WVEVQIRTDRM
-413 HEIAERGYAAHWKY
+413 NEIAEHGYAAHWKY

-439 WLREIKDIL
+439 WLQEIKEIL

-484 LGSTALDFAFM
+484 LGATALDFAFM

-509 NHALVPLSYQLKG
+509 NHNLVPLSYQLKG
-522 GDQIEVLTS
+522 GDQIEILTS

-541 NMVTTAKATNS
+541 KLVTTAKARNC
-552 LQQYFRRE
+552 LNQYFKRE
-560 ERRYIRHGERL
+560 ERKYMKHGERL
-571 VEDAIS
+571 VEDAIN
-577 MDERLSANHDQVLAR
+577 MDKELAENHDLSLAR
-592 LLNYYHITTP
+592 LLKYYNLETP
-602 NELYLQVGQGTIRL
+602 AEFYTEVGQGAIRL
-616 NNIHEIVVPKRGWRS
+616 TNIHEIVFPKRGFLS
-631 YIPFLRDDSSKT
+631 YIPFIGKKDNTDV
-643 IDKPLEAEKTLEL
+643 DMP
-656 ETAESQKQKKKGPKA
+656 QKQEIVKPKKGAHA

-683 LLSSCCHPIP
+683 LLSNCCHPIP
-693 GDEVLGYMD
+693 GDEVLGFLD
-702 ENGQMHIHKIDCPE
+702 EKGQMHIHKVDCPE

-725 KRIYSASWNTH
+725 KRLYSATWNTH
-736 RVQSFVETIEMKGI
+736 RVQSFVETIELKGI
-750 DEFGIFIQVL
+750 DKFGVFIHVL
-760 QTITED
+760 QTITTD
-766 FHINMRTINVTS
+766 FHINMRAIHVS
-778 EDGIFKGILEIYV
+778 SDDGIFKGTMEIYV
-791 YDKNEL
+791 YDKSEL
-797 EELLKAIRKI
+797 EDLLKAIRKI
-807 EAVKEVRRIVEN
+807 ENIKEVKRVNID

>member
-1 MNTDFR
+1 MRGNLGT
-7 IFWQFNRLQ
+7 
-16 RYKKKLNIENIPSEE
+16 
-31 DKNYAVFAFFFIFS
+31 
-45 SRALAYIIFFLY
+45 
-57 LCGSIWCMMQKKEFT
+57 CMQKSEFT
-72 SDEEQMIQHE
+72 PEEELMIQRE
-82 FELLLDD
+82 FEALLDD

-132 RICVK
+132 RICVR

-147 AALLHDVVEDTDYT
+147 SALLHDVVEDTDYT
-161 VEDIAGLFG
+161 EQDIAGLFG
-170 EKIAQ
+170 DKIAQ
-175 IVGGLTKISGGVFG
+175 IVSGLTKISGGVFG
-189 SQASEQAENFR
+189 EQASEQAENFR

-224 RTLGAQPKDKQY
+224 RTLGSQRKDKQY

-266 FKYEH
+266 FKYQH
-271 PETWQEIHDKLE
+271 PETWQDIHDKLE
-283 KVKANQMDSYEHF
+283 AIKATKLESYEVF
-296 AQPIRERLTSMGYSF
+296 AQPIRERLESMGYTF

-323 WKKMVRQQCSF
+323 WKKMMSKQCAF
-334 EDVYDLLAVRIIF
+334 EDVYDIMAVRIIF
-347 TPKDSLSEKDQCWMI
+347 TPHETMSEKDQCWMI
-362 YSAITEIFRPHPER
+362 YSAITEIYRPHPER

-391 LHVTVMGKDGQ
+391 LHVTVMGKNGE

-413 HEIAERGYAAHWKY
+413 HEIAEHGYAAHWKY

-439 WLREIKDIL
+439 WIEDIKEIL

-484 LGSTALDFAFM
+484 QGSTALDFAFL

-509 NHALVPLSYQLKG
+509 NHSLVPLSYQLKG
-522 GDQIEVLTS
+522 GDQVEVLTS

-541 NMVTTAKATNS
+541 RIVTTAKAKKGLN
-552 LQQYFRRE
+552 QYFMRE
-560 ERRYIRHGERL
+560 ERKYTKHGERL
-571 VEDAIS
+571 VGDAIS
-577 MDERLSANHDQVLAR
+577 MDKDLSANPEDALAR
-592 LLNYYHITTP
+592 LLTYYGMTQP
-602 NELYLQVGQGTIRL
+602 AELYLQVGQGAIRL
-616 NNIHEIVVPKRGWRS
+616 DNIHDIVFPKRGWKS
-631 YIPFLRDDSSKT
+631 YIPFLGN
-643 IDKPLEAEKTLEL
+643 DKPSVVKPI
-656 ETAESQKQKKKGPKA
+656 ESQEKKEEAPKEKKKEAHA
-671 IVLTDEN
+671 IILTDEN
-678 LGKEY
+678 LGTEY

-693 GDEVLGYMD
+693 GDEVLGYKD
-702 ENGQMHIHKIDCPE
+702 EKGQMYIHKVDCPE
-716 ANLLKTSYG
+716 AALLKTSYG
-725 KRIYSASWNTH
+725 KRLYSATWNTH
-736 RVQSFVETIEMKGI
+736 RVQSFVETIELKGI
-750 DEFGIFIQVL
+750 DKFGVFIQVL
-760 QTITED
+760 QAITTE
-766 FHINMRTINVTS
+766 FHINMRAINVSS
-778 EDGIFKGILEIYV
+778 EDGIFKGTMELYV
-791 YDKNEL
+791 YDRAEL
-797 EELLKAIRKI
+797 EDLLKAIRKI
-807 EAVKEVRRIVEN
+807 DDIKEVKRVITDN